1 MRKFVAVAAWMALS
15 ATAVWAQGE
24 RGDPK
29 E

>member
-1 MRKFVAVAAWMALS
+1 MRRLVAAAAWMALS
-15 ATAVWAQGE
+15 ATGVWAQGE